1 MDQRPSAGKPL
12 SPILNRPEKSAS
24 SQTSTTTSP
33 NSNRR
38 MNAALPSP
46 ARSLST
52 TISGLTLSPLLG
64 LNASSLMGGPRVT
77 TRRSWSPQH
86 QSSLEV
92 PTPRQTQSARNS
104 LAATGCTV
112 RQQNS
117 IEVCALFQC
126 FSCFLPSD
134 ETQGCPT
141 IIVEWVLHTS
151 TTLVFP
157 SLELM
162 GAGRDDHWV
171 RMGLKQISKG
181 GDMSKRRGALK
192 LLRGP
197 CNQFERF
204 PYVAATI
211 GFRWIVFMWC
221 VLDVTVQ
228 FAVGSF
234 SSAVEYVSS
243 VTNENE
249 WKGSGKKEWSA
260 VFHDTKSEATRVKSF
275 SEWNTAVVYRGAELS
290 RTFYDLEQINRNV
303 AIRWLSAD
311 LAGSRLWPTA
321 TSLLIKGGIS
331 TATHRLQRFSWNKN
345 VTCFL

>member
-117 IEVCALFQC
+117 IESPASSSVSRLSRLCRRSPVRMQAGSSGRSGSQDWISLPSRQMSDYPSDFGSFVGESFLVVDGIEGSRHLQQHHYQHHHAGQASLLLQPRLRSESVSPEPASLRLIEPSSSGLAYLERGFV
-126 FSCFLPSD
+126 FSCF
-134 ETQGCPT
+134 
-141 IIVEWVLHTS
+141 
-151 TTLVFP
+151 
-157 SLELM
+157 
-162 GAGRDDHWV
+162 
-171 RMGLKQISKG
+171 
-181 GDMSKRRGALK
+181 
-192 LLRGP
+192 
-197 CNQFERF
+197 
-204 PYVAATI
+204 
-211 GFRWIVFMWC
+211 
-221 VLDVTVQ
+221 
-228 FAVGSF
+228 
-234 SSAVEYVSS
+234 
-243 VTNENE
+243 
-249 WKGSGKKEWSA
+249 
-260 VFHDTKSEATRVKSF
+260 
-275 SEWNTAVVYRGAELS
+275 WN
-290 RTFYDLEQINRNV
+290 
-303 AIRWLSAD
+303 
-311 LAGSRLWPTA
+311 
-321 TSLLIKGGIS
+321 
-331 TATHRLQRFSWNKN
+331 
-345 VTCFL
+345 FLCEI